1 MTYPLFDECIG
12 ALGNQAKVLSCN
24 ETSDVFKSITSN
36 FKFTSWGRVDWRG
49 KGKKVES
56 LANIMFNLKLSN
68 ERVYVIW
75 GSAEVFGVE
84 SDFDC
89 VGKNCDDV
97 FAVDFITYLYFIK
110 IGLLIECHSFDGMTY
125 AYAEK

>member
-24 ETSDVFKSITSN
+24 ETRNIFKSITSG

-56 LANIMFNLKLSN
+56 MANIMFNLKLN
-68 ERVYVIW
+68 NQRVYIVW
-75 GSAEVFGVE
+75 CNAEICGIE

-89 VGKNCDDV
+89 AVEKYDDV

-110 IGLLIECHSFDGMTY
+110 IGLLIECHSIDGMTY
-125 AYAEK
+125 AYAEE